1 MSDLQYD
8 ILYLITTISDVVFK
22 LIISIGV
29 AIYILRDSKRR

>member
-22 LIISIGV
+22 LIISIVV
-29 AIYILRDSKRR
+29 AFYILRDSKRR

>member
-8 ILYLITTISDVVFK
+8 ILYLITTISDLVFK

-29 AIYILRDSKRR
+29 AIYILRGSK